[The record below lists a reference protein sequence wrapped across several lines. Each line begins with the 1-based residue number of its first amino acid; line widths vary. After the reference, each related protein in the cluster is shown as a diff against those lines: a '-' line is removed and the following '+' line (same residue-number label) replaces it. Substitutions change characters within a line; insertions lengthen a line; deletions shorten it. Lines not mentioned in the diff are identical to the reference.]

1 MSSRQP
7 PVVPLVQTTINCD
20 GCDSEFDIQWFC
32 KNCSAS
38 LCDECKARHESDRFL
53 GKHKIV
59 PRTGNVIREY
69 DSSKIAEPCPD
80 HPGKDISGYCNDCGA
95 PCCMSCVA
103 ERHRRH
109 DITAIEMKYMECE
122 DEVNNTAIDLEK
134 HVLEQLQTRI
144 EELRETLKS
153 SERKFIT
160 VKTEINNFRQELK
173 NTVDKS
179 CDTLIEEL
187 ETKAADQKSDISE
200 VVKYLENNIR
210 ENESFISLCGD
221 KIREGGL
228 DLIQFSK
235 VPPPPKGI
243 SEPNFTNSTAVF
255 SPGTSL
261 VNMISQNIGKIE
273 WERGCYV
280 ATNAKTDLSPNRSD
294 EGTPSVLMVRK
305 DEDKT
310 TNVTSTATSS
320 SEKTNI
326 MMHITDVRTMPMFY
340 QIQGSSLIPTGKGTT
355 WISDLFS
362 NTMYMLDDNCAIVR
376 SVSVPEGI
384 EILDIAVKRSGD
396 VIVSNSDKKVRMVTV
411 NSVVTTLF
419 DTEPFLPQGV
429 CLTEKEEIM
438 VCMSGQDD
446 RNHVVI
452 YSADGKS
459 KVKVIEIKGEKRQ
472 QMLPNPF
479 RVVVNGSDITILNL
493 KSHVVT
499 ADQNG
504 KVKWVFD
511 GSKIKKKEFH
521 FYGMC
526 VEKLGHPLISDMT
539 NNCVYYVDSEGVLLK
554 QLLTQDQHGIKWSWG
569 IGVDGEKGTI
579 WLGSVWMGS
588 FWIVK
593 YQQR

>member
-1 MSSRQP
+1 MQ
-7 PVVPLVQTTINCD
+7 
-20 GCDSEFDIQWFC
+20 
-32 KNCSAS
+32 
-38 LCDECKARHESDRFL
+38 ARHESDRFL

-59 PRTGNVIREY
+59 SLTGNVIREY

-80 HPGKDISGYCNDCGA
+80 HPEKDTSGYCNDCGA

-122 DEVNNTAIDLEK
+122 DEINNTVIDLEK

-144 EELRETLKS
+144 EELRETLRS
-153 SERKFIT
+153 SQRKFES

-187 ETKAADQKSDISE
+187 ETKAADQKSEISE
-200 VVKYLENNIR
+200 VIKYLENNIR
-210 ENESFISLCGD
+210 ENESFISLCGE

-228 DLIQFSK
+228 DLIQLSK

-243 SEPNFTNSTAVF
+243 SESNFTKSTAVF

-261 VNMISQNIGKIE
+261 VNMISQNIGKIK
-273 WERGCYV
+273 WERGCHV
-280 ATNAKTDLSPNRSD
+280 ATNAQSD
-294 EGTPSVLMVRK
+294 EGTPSVLKVSK
-305 DEDKT
+305 DEQVT
-310 TNVTSTATSS
+310 TDATATATNS

-340 QIQGSSLIPTGKGTT
+340 QIQGSSIIPTGKGTT

-396 VIVSNSDKKVRMVTV
+396 VIVSNSDKKVRKVTV

-419 DTEPFLPQGV
+419 NTEPFLPQGV
-429 CLTEKEEIM
+429 CLTEEEKIM

-446 RNHVVI
+446 RNHVAI

-459 KVKVIEIKGEKRQ
+459 ESNR
-472 QMLPNPF
+472 
-479 RVVVNGSDITILNL
+479 S
-493 KSHVVT
+493 
-499 ADQNG
+499 
-504 KVKWVFD
+504 
-511 GSKIKKKEFH
+511 
-521 FYGMC
+521 
-526 VEKLGHPLISDMT
+526 
-539 NNCVYYVDSEGVLLK
+539 
-554 QLLTQDQHGIKWSWG
+554 
-569 IGVDGEKGTI
+569 
-579 WLGSVWMGS
+579 
-588 FWIVK
+588 
-593 YQQR
+593 QR